1 MAAKIKFFI
10 KTLVERY
17 EGKKNS
23 LTIEK
28 KKLQKEST
36 PENLERIAK
45 INQQINN
52 LDELIRENKKKI
64 DVANI
69 LIRFS
74 NGKQFDIISQT
85 QKQIPPKYW
94 DNEKGVIKQRAEFV
108 DSDKLQKSLTN
119 LSKFILDEFDNTPD
133 KTKINK
139 DWLET
144 TIDKKYN
151 PDKYLQIDSLFGFIQ
166 QFIDNATK
174 RVNPDTG
181 NPVGYKTR
189 REYEATFNY
198 LKEYAQK
205 FGEPDFIDMDME
217 FYQQFV
223 DFLRNYEE
231 KDKDG
236 KVIRSGLS
244 INTIGNKI
252 KTLKTILNAA
262 TEKGY
267 NPYTKY
273 KSENFKKISEESD
286 NIYLTKD
293 ELNQFY
299 LHDFSGNPHL
309 ERVRDLFIVA
319 SWTGVRFSDLQQ
331 ITPEK
336 IEGDYIR
343 LKQQKTGD
351 PVVIP
356 IKKEVKE
363 ILEKYNGRLPK
374 PISNQKFNDYL
385 KVAAD
390 EAKLNSVFVKTIS
403 HKGMKLEKEYPKHKL
418 ISSHTARRSFCTNA
432 YKDDIPTLSI
442 MAISGHKT
450 ERAFIKYIKV
460 EGEEHAKKVLQMW
473 QKNGEFL
480 SVAK

>member
-1 MAAKIKFFI
+1 MATLIKFF
-10 KTLVERY
+10 TRVTQL
-17 EGKKNS
+17 N
-23 LTIEK
+23 
-28 KKLQKEST
+28 KEV
-36 PENLERIAK
+36 N
-45 INQQINN
+45 
-52 LDELIRENKKKI
+52 IR
-64 DVANI
+64 V
-69 LIRFS
+69 RFS
-74 NGKQFDIISQT
+74 NGRLFDLT
-85 QKQIPPKYW
+85 AVTNFQINPEYW
-94 DNEKGVIKQRAEFV
+94 NNEKGIVRQRAEFE
-108 DSDKLQKSLTN
+108 KK
-119 LSKFILDEFDNTPD
+119 DEFQNNLNNLKAFIQSEYDNTPD

-139 DWLET
+139 DWLIT
-144 TIDKKYN
+144 TIDKKAN
-151 PDKYLQIDSLFGFIQ
+151 PNKYLQVNSLFGFIQ
-166 QFIDNATK
+166 QFIDNATT
-174 RVNPDTG
+174 RINPDTG

-198 LKEYAQK
+198 LKEYAVK
-205 FGEPDFIDMDME
+205 FGEPDFIDMDLE

-223 DFLRNYEE
+223 DFLRNYVE

-236 KVIRSGLS
+236 KVIRTGLA

-273 KSENFKKISEESD
+273 KSENFKKLSEESD

-293 ELNQFY
+293 ELTQFY
-299 LHDFSGNPHL
+299 QHDFNGNPHL

-319 SWTGVRFSDLQQ
+319 SWTGVRYSDLQQ

-336 IEGDYIR
+336 IQGDYIR

-356 IKKEVKE
+356 IRKEVKE
-363 ILEKYNGRLPK
+363 ILEKYNGKLPQS
-374 PISNQKFNDYL
+374 ISNQKYNDYL

-390 EAKLNSVFVKTIS
+390 EAKLNSIFVKTIS
-403 HKGMKLEKEYPKHKL
+403 HKGMKLEKKYPKHEL

-450 ERAFIKYIKV
+450 ERAFLKYIKV

-473 QKNGEFL
+473 QNNGEFMN
-480 SVAK
+480 VAK